1 MLATVPPGSMVDI
14 APSWL
19 VEQVTATLRADHQ
32 RSERVAAARKRRPG
46 NGEGKDKGKSD
57 VGKGLPY
64 ADDS

>member
-19 VEQVTATLRADHQ
+19 VDRATATSKADHQ

-46 NGEGKDKGKSD
+46 KGEGKDKGKPKG
-57 VGKGLPY
+57 GKGAP
-64 ADDS
+64 DP